1 MHKQEMIDKI
11 REVKGCSRREAA
23 EMFETVIDIIRVALK
38 SEGEA
43 AIREFGTFKRVTR
56 AARECR
62 NPRNGEKIALPEHE
76 VVVFKPAKSFFG
88 GDE

>member
-11 REVKGCSRREAA
+11 KEFKGCSRREAL
-23 EMFETVIDIIRVALK
+23 EMFDAVIEVIRIAL
-38 SEGEA
+38 EVDGEA

-62 NPRNGEKIALPEHE
+62 NPRNGEKIALPERE
-76 VVVFKPAKSFFG
+76 AVVFKAAKKFLG